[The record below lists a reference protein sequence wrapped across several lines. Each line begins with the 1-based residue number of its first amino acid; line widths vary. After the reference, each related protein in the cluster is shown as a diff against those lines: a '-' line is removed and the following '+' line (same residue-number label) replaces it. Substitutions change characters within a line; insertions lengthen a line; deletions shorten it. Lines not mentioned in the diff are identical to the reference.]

1 MISMDHIKP
10 SDRSKSG
17 ELPALAI
24 PKTVGLRQL
33 IGAAILTPMVLA
45 AGVLWLHH
53 MPAGLTSSATDAV
66 VEVRLVAEDPVD
78 QPKEPSAAVAPQ
90 APSIPPD
97 QLVDDPHHAIPK
109 MDKPAPEQAK
119 EAPPSPAPKKTE
131 AAPAARAALTDKAAS
146 IFQQRLLAHIARYRL
161 YPDDAKRNGV
171 QGIVTVLFAMR
182 RDGTITGAWVR
193 GTSGNRTLD
202 EAAID
207 TIRRA
212 VPLPGIPPEMPDS
225 LNVLIPV
232 AFNLP

>member
-1 MISMDHIKP
+1 MV
-10 SDRSKSG
+10 
-17 ELPALAI
+17 PAPAI

-53 MPAGLTSSATDAV
+53 MPAGLTSSAADAV
-66 VEVRLVAEDPVD
+66 VEVRLLSEDPVD
-78 QPKEPSAAVAPQ
+78 QPRMPSPAVAPQ
-90 APSIPPD
+90 APFVPPD
-97 QLVDDPHHAIPK
+97 RLVDDPHHAIPK
-109 MDKPAPEQAK
+109 ADQTAPEQVK
-119 EAPPSPAPKKTE
+119 EAPPSSAPKKTE
-131 AAPAARAALTDKAAS
+131 AATTGRAVLSDKAAS

-171 QGIVTVLFAMR
+171 QGVVTVLFAMR
-182 RDGTITGAWVR
+182 RDGTVTGAWVR

-202 EAAID
+202 DAAID